1 MSMRRL
7 VPVLALSV
15 LLGVGWLVWAWLV
28 QPEVPPSTAPGP
40 SEDVELVVQEA
51 GPEAVD
57 FAVASSERTA
67 ADVVEEPTP
76 EVAAEVEGV
85 RVCVVDP
92 EDAPIAGAR
101 VRLTS
106 HEGVPVQVTGDDG
119 CCTLAFEPGEEDWQ
133 VLAEAEGFF
142 PAASSHFSKADLR
155 VRMHPLGRLSGRVL
169 EKETRLAV
177 AGARVRVPVFAR
189 GYEAREVVCDASGRF
204 VGLEIPLGKPFRI
217 DARASGYL
225 DTVVRQQLLEVQPD
239 ERDPTAE
246 VLLEPVLIGEF
257 TVVDSDGGA
266 PVAGASVFCASVAY
280 TTDARGRVRVDR
292 SLVPSDRIYR
302 LRVNA
307 EGYCWTWFEVVE
319 VGEPDAPVELRL
331 PRACRVVG
339 TLRDVDGAPLSGAFV
354 AAMLPEA
361 LDQAVR
367 ASGRPPQ
374 TPDSAVWAPNA
385 TWARHFDAQHLQAE
399 HEGRFAIPGIPPGLP
414 ELTLVVGR
422 GQRRVE
428 SRQVGPLGPPGS
440 TLEVDWQL
448 APVEHGSVR
457 GRLSLNGASHP
468 GLVWWTANS
477 AQEMVE
483 TDADGVFAIEGL
495 VPGPVE
501 FTGELRGDGV
511 FWGRLATRTQTV
523 EVRPGSVTEVE
534 LDLEVALA
542 DVRGSLSGPDG
553 APRGG
558 VKVYLHDTQG
568 PGRFHGESAEDGTWS
583 VRVAE
588 SQAPYLVRCEAPF
601 REAGLE
607 VAAGARD
614 VALHLLGSGRLRL
627 RAVDARTDEAL
638 ASLYAMRRTAGGE
651 ATVLAYPGRDAPGTD
666 GWIEVELPE
675 GEHEVYVWNREGLYQ
690 GAMQRLAVPADATV
704 QALFRLEPAH
714 KLTLRLASGVSPL
727 PEGHALVL
735 LPEDEW
741 PLVTAAE
748 GSSRPRFTYE
758 SAPFRPWRSGE
769 LRLTG
774 AQPTYVGPL
783 APGRHRF
790 KVFSDDILITPEW
803 IDVPADDVV
812 EVRWSSKP

>member
-1 MSMRRL
+1 MRRL
-7 VPVLALSV
+7 GPGLALSV
-15 LLGVGWLVWAWLV
+15 LLGAGWLAWAWIV
-28 QPEVPPSTAPGP
+28 EPEVPPTTAPAP
-40 SEDVELVVQEA
+40 AKVVERAVQGAE
-51 GPEAVD
+51 PVAVEV
-57 FAVASSERTA
+57 AVASSERTA
-67 ADVVEEPTP
+67 ADVVEEPTS
-76 EVAAEVEGV
+76 EVALDDEGV
-85 RVCVVDP
+85 RVRVVDP

-101 VRLTS
+101 VRVTS
-106 HEGVPVQVTGDDG
+106 SDGVPAQVTGEDG
-119 CCTLAFEPGEEDWQ
+119 CCVLAFDPGEDDWQ
-133 VLAEAEGFF
+133 VLAEAEGYF
-142 PAASSHFSKADLR
+142 PAASSHFSKVDAQ
-155 VRMHPLGRLSGRVL
+155 VRLHPRGVLSGRVL

-177 AGARVRVPVFAR
+177 AGARVRVPVQAR
-189 GYEAREVVCDASGRF
+189 GYEAREVVCNASGRF
-204 VGLEIPLGKPFRI
+204 AGLEIPLGKPFRI

-266 PVAGASVFCASVAY
+266 PVAGANVSCAFVDY

-302 LRVNA
+302 LCVNA
-307 EGYCWTWFEVVE
+307 EGYSGTWFEVVE
-319 VGEPDAPVELRL
+319 VGEPDAPIELRL

-339 TLRDVDGAPLSGAFV
+339 TIRDVDGRPLSDAFV

-374 TPDSAVWAPNA
+374 SPDAATWADNA
-385 TWARHFDAQHLQAE
+385 TWTRHLEAQRLEAAD
-399 HEGRFAIPGIPPGLP
+399 EGRFAIEGVPPGLP
-414 ELTLVVGR
+414 ELTLIVGR
-422 GQRRVE
+422 GLSQLETRPI
-428 SRQVGPLGPPGS
+428 GPLGPPGS
-440 TLEVDWQL
+440 MLEVDWQL
-448 APVEHGSVR
+448 APRVR
-457 GRLSLNGASHP
+457 GDVRGVLSLNGAPHP
-468 GLVWWTANS
+468 GEVWWQQGS
-477 AQEMVE
+477 EE
-483 TDADGVFAIEGL
+483 GVAIAGASGAFAINGL
-495 VPGPVE
+495 AYGDLE
-501 FTGELRGDGV
+501 LNGLLHGEVAFSGSLGMR
-511 FWGRLATRTQTV
+511 TRTVTV
-523 EVRPGSVTEVE
+523 QAEGVTVVE
-534 LDLEVALA
+534 LDYVVAM
-542 DVRGSLSGPDG
+542 DEVRGTLSGPDG

-558 VKVYLHDTQG
+558 VTVHLRDSNSS
-568 PGRFHGESAEDGTWS
+568 GRFRGVSAADGTWS
-583 VRVAE
+583 VRVADLGT
-588 SQAPYLVRCEAPF
+588 PLRVLCEQPF
-601 REAGLE
+601 REEGLE

-614 VALHLLGSGRLRL
+614 VALHLLGSGRLRF

-638 ASLYAMRRTAGGE
+638 ASLYAMRRTADGE

-690 GAMQRLAVPADATV
+690 GAMQRLAVPVNATV

-714 KLTLRLASGVSPL
+714 KLTLRLASGVAPL

-748 GSSRPRFTYE
+748 GSSWPRFTYE

-774 AQPTYVGPL
+774 AQPTYVGQL

-790 KVFSDDILITPEW
+790 KVFPDDVAIEPEVV
-803 IDVPADDVV
+803 DVPAEGVV
-812 EVRWSSKP
+812 EVRWVSKP